1 MKQKLDRLIKA
12 KKKAALVD
20 ACSVSIEQAVRAVL
34 TSIEGTVI
42 DAKLKVKN
50 EQAVWRMKLL
60 TSGGR
65 VKVYI
70 DGRSGKILE
79 AFREELPIRTD
90 SLVIPAVIVAEH
102 LQNLESTSV

>member
-42 DAKLKVKN
+42 DAKLKVKD
-50 EQAVWRMKLL
+50 EQGVWRIKLL
-60 TSGGR
+60 TAGGR

-79 AFREELPIRTD
+79 AIREELPTGTD
-90 SLVIPAVIVAEH
+90 SLAIPAAIVAGQ
-102 LQNLESTSV
+102 LQNFESTSV

>member
-12 KKKAALVD
+12 KNKAALVD
-20 ACSVSIEQAVRAVL
+20 RCSVSIEQAVRTVL
-34 TSIEGTVI
+34 TSIEGTVV

-50 EQAVWRMKLL
+50 ERVVWRMKLL
-60 TSGGR
+60 TSGGH

-79 AFREELPIRTD
+79 AIREELPTGTG
-90 SLVIPAVIVAEH
+90 SLVIPAVIVAGQ
-102 LQNLESTSV
+102 LQNLESTSL